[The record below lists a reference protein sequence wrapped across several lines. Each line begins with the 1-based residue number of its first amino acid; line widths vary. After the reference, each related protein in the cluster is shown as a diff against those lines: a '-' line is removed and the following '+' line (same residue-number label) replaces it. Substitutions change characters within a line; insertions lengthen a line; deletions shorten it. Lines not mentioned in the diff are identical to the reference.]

1 MKVVGRER
9 TEKIRN
15 KEKIIINLTFVL
27 SVYAMAEGHVPW
39 VPEVF
44 SRVRR
49 EFRKASDTQGKGH
62 VMLLCSTL

>member
-44 SRVRR
+44 LACGGNLEKPLAPRVR
-49 EFRKASDTQGKGH
+49 DT
-62 VMLLCSTL
+62 